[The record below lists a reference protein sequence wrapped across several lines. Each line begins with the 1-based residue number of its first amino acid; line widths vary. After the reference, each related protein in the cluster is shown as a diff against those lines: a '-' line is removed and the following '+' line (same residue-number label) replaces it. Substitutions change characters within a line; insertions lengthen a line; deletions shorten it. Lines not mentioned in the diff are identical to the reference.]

1 MDATTNKTANSEE
14 REEVGGGRQQSNGR
28 FVIVVSRGFPFRA
41 EDQTC
46 VAIRETHPRDQNS
59 QNSRT
64 SLKYLRS
71 QRINFDKLHR
81 VNVRARPLNLYQL
94 QVTIRVSLSA
104 SALCLDVFGTR
115 LIDASKSR
123 RAPVFVHNHN
133 LAHHNGGKTACCSG
147 Q

>member
-1 MDATTNKTANSEE
+1 MDATTNKTENSEE

-81 VNVRARPLNLYQL
+81 VNVRARSEFVPSDDKGLVKRQRPL
-94 QVTIRVSLSA
+94 
-104 SALCLDVFGTR
+104 FGRIWHAT
-115 LIDASKSR
+115 
-123 RAPVFVHNHN
+123 H
-133 LAHHNGGKTACCSG
+133 
-147 Q
+147 